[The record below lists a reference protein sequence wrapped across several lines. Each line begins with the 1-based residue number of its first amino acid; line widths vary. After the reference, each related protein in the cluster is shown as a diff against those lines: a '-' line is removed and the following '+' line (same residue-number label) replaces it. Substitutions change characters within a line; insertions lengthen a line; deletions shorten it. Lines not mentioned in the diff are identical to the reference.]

1 MCVDASVLQ
10 QNMSC
15 SWFATNGIRHGRELE
30 CGCIMKHVCMYIYIY
45 MYVYWWLSIATESH
59 SCLQFPRFVCKVS
72 GHEAFESHAAI
83 LPRLS
88 SIPARLSQIALFSLS
103 SPSFCALPGVCL
115 PVHCLTRCLW
125 KVLVACNAR
134 FSQIALFLL
143 SSPSFCALPRV
154 CLPVHCLTRCLW
166 KGLVAC
172 NERFFLSIV
181 VAIDHSDIRAFVK
194 RLPRF
199 RERLCAIWCVS
210 LRTEYF
216 WKTMLF
222 QILGFFQAPT
232 RSAWISETAHTVDD
246 DDCFYYFQK

>member
-125 KVLVACNAR
+125 KVLVACTA
-134 FSQIALFLL
+134 
-143 SSPSFCALPRV
+143 SSLCK
-154 CLPVHCLTRCLW
+154 W
-166 KGLVAC
+166 
-172 NERFFLSIV
+172 FFLSIV

-199 RERLCAIWCVS
+199 RERLCAIWGFS
-210 LRTEYF
+210 LRTE
-216 WKTMLF
+216 
-222 QILGFFQAPT
+222 
-232 RSAWISETAHTVDD
+232 
-246 DDCFYYFQK
+246 